1 MEARTLTGKK
11 VKIGIKNGL
20 TVKDFCAKY
29 ECTQDELMARI
40 ERLFTVSGVARQI
53 WNEIVANEKKATKA
67 KTIAEKEDI
76 SDTTKVADKVTE
88 EEIAE
93 STPPHV
99 PTLDELRVSES
110 EYSDTMI
117 EMEKAYKA
125 CYQERDNGRKKYQA
139 IRDDIQ
145 QLKTALEARRH
156 EAQMI
161 IQKDKELVERMNGIY
176 AEYRIEREALEAIRS
191 QIEEL
196 SKIVLCVY
204 SSREIAPFDEAVE
217 IELDDSGYDELFN
230 LLREQEEAED
240 FRPKDVRVV
249 ARLIRIVANLG
260 TPVEIIFEDEEV
272 KMAYEVFTTKSA

>member
-76 SDTTKVADKVTE
+76 SDTTKVADGVTE

-99 PTLDELRVSES
+99 PTLDELKVSES
-110 EYSDTMI
+110 EHSDTMI

-125 CYQERDNGRKKYQA
+125 CYQERDNGRKKYQT

-145 QLKTALEARRH
+145 QLKTTLEARRH

-161 IQKDKELVERMNGIY
+161 IKKDKELVERMNGIY

-204 SSREIAPFDEAVE
+204 SSREIAPFDETVE

-230 LLREQEEAED
+230 LLREQEKAED

-260 TPVEIIFEDEEV
+260 TPVEIIFEDEEI
-272 KMAYEVFTTKSA
+272 KMAYEIFTTKSA